1 MPTGSDTFVLRSTL
15 TSPFGRKVRMAAEV
29 LGLMDRI
36 ALVPADPRDENDTL
50 RRQNPLGKMP
60 CLIAADGTP
69 IYDSGVIIEY
79 LDQIAG
85 GGRLL
90 PAGGRARIEAL
101 TLARLADGI
110 TEAAILVVYEG
121 RFRDPGTQSE
131 RWLAYQ
137 RGKILRALAA
147 FEAAPPDAA
156 KTDIVAI
163 GLACALGYLDWRQP
177 VDWRPQFPKLV
188 AWLDAFAQ
196 HEPAFDA
203 PRAPN
208 LKAVRCPA
216 HRRHARRTALLDGA
230 AVEAEAQA
238 AARRLRRA
246 CACVRPARA
255 LSRSPTGATTRP
267 RTPPRRCCS
276 RCMPGSASSIA

>member
-1 MPTGSDTFVLRSTL
+1 MSNGSVKFILRSTA

-36 ALVPADPRDENDTL
+36 TLVPANPLDEADTL
-50 RRQNPLGKMP
+50 RKQNPLGKIP

-85 GGRLL
+85 GARLI

-101 TLARLADGI
+101 TRARLADGI

-121 RFRDPGTQSE
+121 RFRDPGAQSE
-131 RWLAYQ
+131 RWLTQQ

-147 FEAAPPDAA
+147 FEAAPPDPA

-177 VDWRPQFPKLV
+177 VEWRSGHPRLV
-188 AWLDAFAQ
+188 KWLAEFAKY
-196 HEPAFDA
+196 EPTFERT
-203 PRAPN
+203 RAP
-208 LKAVRCPA
+208 
-216 HRRHARRTALLDGA
+216 
-230 AVEAEAQA
+230 
-238 AARRLRRA
+238 
-246 CACVRPARA
+246 
-255 LSRSPTGATTRP
+255 
-267 RTPPRRCCS
+267 
-276 RCMPGSASSIA
+276 AS